1 MPMYDAMVQFVRP
14 AVSLAGA
21 DDRIKI
27 ATFNGTP
34 AILGMIG
41 PDSPVKMDVG
51 ENPAQLGY
59 AAIDQAMRL
68 FTGVGPIESG
78 DEKVKLRIFDESNV
92 AEAGDPP
99 ALGVGYGDEW
109 KSGYLKLWG
118 LE

>member
-1 MPMYDAMVQFVRP
+1 MPMYDAMVQFARP
-14 AVSLAGA
+14 ALSLAA
-21 DDRIKI
+21 AEDRIKI
-27 ATFNGTP
+27 ASFNGTP
-34 AILGMIG
+34 AILDMIEA
-41 PDSPVKMDVG
+41 DSPVKMVVG

-59 AAIDQAMRL
+59 AAIDHALRL
-68 FTGVGPIESG
+68 TGVGPIESG

-92 AEAGDPP
+92 SEAGDPP